1 MNPPSLQQYV
11 EQLLSRQKARSFSSI
26 WQGQKIW
33 IKQHEATG
41 SRVLA
46 WLTKAVST
54 VSNNPLYYPVT
65 EPRLPLKRE
74 AQRLQLLKE
83 KGFRVPHV
91 LLSSEEYLVMNDIG
105 PSVKY
110 WLTEAGISPLERQRI
125 LMAAAAALAG
135 LHQQNRWHG
144 RPALR
149 DLCWDGKHI
158 GFIDFEEDPH
168 QYLSID
174 QCMARDVLIFV
185 HGLYRY
191 LPESDPAI
199 LMAIS
204 EYQRLA
210 PGRVWHDA
218 LQTAAQMW
226 LIYPCLAAAKALLGK
241 DGRQAFL
248 ALKQLRQF
256 HAGSHSRLS
265 LLLLTAA
272 MAFVLADQFD

>member
-1 MNPPSLQQYV
+1 MDTPALQQHV
-11 EQLLSRQKARSFSSI
+11 EQLLSQQKARSFSTE
-26 WQGQKIW
+26 WQGQKVW
-33 IKQHEATG
+33 IKQNEA
-41 SRVLA
+41 
-46 WLTKAVST
+46 AVSRFIPLLT
-54 VSNNPLYYPVT
+54 TMISKVSSNPLYYPT
-65 EPRLPLKRE
+65 LEPRLPLQRE
-74 AQRLQLLKE
+74 AHRLNLLRD
-83 KGFRVPHV
+83 KGFPVPQV
-91 LLSSEEYLVMNDIG
+91 LLSRENYLVMTDIG

-110 WLTEAGISPLERQRI
+110 WLTEAGIPALERQRV
-125 LMAAAAALAG
+125 LMACAAALAE

-149 DLCWDGKHI
+149 DLCWDGKQI

-199 LMAIS
+199 LLAIS

-210 PGRVWHDA
+210 PGRVWRDA
-218 LQTAAQMW
+218 LQTAGQMW
-226 LIYPCLAAAKALLGK
+226 LAYPCLAAAKTLLGK

-256 HAGSHSRLS
+256 NSNSPGKLS